1 MSTFAQYFKFFQH
14 NPHVRYVDRKSSN
27 IVFLEEAFKISDK
40 PNLSFNKKFVIGLNK
55 GIDKFT

>member
-1 MSTFAQYFKFFQH
+1 MSTFAQHFHSFQH
-14 NPHVRYVDRKSSN
+14 NPHVRCMDHKSSN
-27 IVFLEEAFKISDK
+27 IVILEVAFKISDK